1 MRIVFFAILRAIGGL
16 TVGGA
21 LGLLAGIAWL
31 NIFNPSEFEGYAATM
46 IFFAFIPIGAIA
58 GGLAGAIW
66 AGAVASRP
74 RLHVERDRR
83 RTLFKHRK

>member
-1 MRIVFFAILRAIGGL
+1 MRIVFFAILGAIGGL
-16 TVGGA
+16 TVGSA

-46 IFFAFIPIGAIA
+46 VFFAFTPIGAIA
-58 GGLAGAIW
+58 GGLVGAIW
-66 AGAVASRP
+66 AGVASSRH

-83 RTLFKHRK
+83 RR